1 MVPFNLPRK
10 SIVFF
15 FLYIFFIEQD
25 LEILPQQQAVTVS
38 QGSPHGIVGPGAASQ
53 SSNFQDMSNQ
63 LAGMNLAQLEQPEN
77 SGFPKRPSGASY
89 SPSCT
94 QTFSAGQPV
103 QYMVYRHASGAMVA
117 QPISNQGQATSGYLY
132 PSPGSQAYA
141 QQAYNPQ
148 VFNQQVYTQQPFSQS
163 FTVGDQALLDHGSGS
178 HTPPT
183 PPANALPMG
192 NNPGFMP
199 HVPAMPGANP
209 RQQLSTQ
216 VLNPNLTQVPPRLVG
231 PYPIQGQ
238 QLVHMPGVQQMYAC
252 APPYSVGQTRTTM
265 HQPPNRYKTYLE
277 KGHSKPV
284 DIYNPDP
291 VNQRRPS
298 PSGSPRG
305 NVSASSQ
312 NRRISGGQTA
322 GKGGHGKYD
331 GQR

>member
-1 MVPFNLPRK
+1 MVVPG
-10 SIVFF
+10 
-15 FLYIFFIEQD
+15 
-25 LEILPQQQAVTVS
+25 A
-38 QGSPHGIVGPGAASQ
+38 GSPHGMVVPGAGSP

-63 LAGMNLAQLEQPEN
+63 LAGMNLGQLEQQEN
-77 SGFPKRPSGASY
+77 PVFPKRPSGATY

-94 QTFSAGQPV
+94 QTFSTGQPV
-103 QYMVYRHASGAMVA
+103 QYMVYRHSSGAMVA
-117 QPISNQGQATSGYLY
+117 QPITSQGQATPGYLY
-132 PSPGSQAYA
+132 PSAGSQAYA
-141 QQAYNPQ
+141 QQPYNPQ
-148 VFNQQVYTQQPFSQS
+148 VFNQQVYTQQPFSQP
-163 FTVGDQALLDHGSGS
+163 FTVGDQALLDHGNGS

-183 PPANALPMG
+183 PPANALQMG

-209 RQQLSTQ
+209 GQQLSTQ
-216 VLNPNLTQVPPRLVG
+216 VLNPTLAQVPPRLVG

-238 QLVHMPGVQQMYAC
+238 QLVRMPGVQQMYPC
-252 APPYSVGQTRTTM
+252 ASPYSVGQNRTTI
-265 HQPPNRYKTYLE
+265 HQPPNRYKTYVE

-305 NVSASSQ
+305 NVSGSNQ
-312 NRRISGGQTA
+312 NRRISGGLA